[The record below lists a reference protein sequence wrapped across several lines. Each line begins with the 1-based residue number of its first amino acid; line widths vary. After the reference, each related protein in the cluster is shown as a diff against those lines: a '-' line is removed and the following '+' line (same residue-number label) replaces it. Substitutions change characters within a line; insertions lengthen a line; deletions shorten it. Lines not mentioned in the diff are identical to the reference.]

1 MDCQFIV
8 SYSVCVVS
16 KADGSHSISMSPAGH
31 DVSQDDPNAAL
42 LNMKRCNNAHR
53 FIQLLIVGR
62 DFRLT
67 CCTEAV
73 LKLGS
78 GAPMNNIV
86 TSDDFVAGVFAMLA
100 LRGQKQFQMSDTEL
114 DSRFEKA
121 FEDLMAHES
130 ELRLTPNFTFF
141 VDKLHGD
148 SVSLRD
154 AVLSARDRDIV
165 ELKNPTFKRINIL
178 LDERRARRYLDR
190 NPLPA
195 TFLEKIVSKHFSNI

>member
-1 MDCQFIV
+1 MPKQCF
-8 SYSVCVVS
+8 
-16 KADGSHSISMSPAGH
+16 
-31 DVSQDDPNAAL
+31 N
-42 LNMKRCNNAHR
+42 NM
-53 FIQLLIVGR
+53 FPEPV
-62 DFRLT
+62 
-67 CCTEAV
+67 
-73 LKLGS
+73 
-78 GAPMNNIV
+78 MNHIV

-121 FEDLMAHES
+121 FEDLMAHET
-130 ELRLTPNFTFF
+130 ELSVTPNFTFF
-141 VDKLHGD
+141 VDELHGD

-178 LDERRARRYLDR
+178 LDEPRARRYLDR

-195 TFLEKIVSKHFSNI
+195 AFLEKIVSRYFSDI